1 MRRFSSLA
9 AIAAISL
16 GSALVVAAPAQAA
29 PQSLYGTT
37 VSVFS
42 TSSGDSLLGSTAYV
56 PVSGA
61 ALNVV
66 LASTLGFD
74 VIVSLRQGATEL
86 STCTITTASTSCGIA
101 TAGLFAAGATPVTV
115 RFAGGPSTVEYT
127 GTVFAVTNVAPAIT
141 IEWQDAAGD
150 WVDGSA
156 TSVPLRGSTA
166 LRCVITNNSNAP
178 MTFTS
183 MQGEAFFTPS
193 GSLITPIT
201 GTLAAGATGRY
212 TLWSGEASTVGSG
225 SCAGGVSLRDGT
237 GTGNGDGGGVIPIT
251 GTIEVDQTPAP
262 GTTVTITADSIV
274 PPVVT
279 EYSVLL
285 DGVPVAGSPVAASG
299 PGFGFVLDVV
309 IPSTLAPGDHV
320 LSVVVSFNGVDSAIA
335 AFPFTV
341 AGPQLAA
348 TGSTMDAL
356 PAIGG
361 ALLFLAAGAL
371 LFGLR
376 RRVTAR

>member
-1 MRRFSSLA
+1 M
-9 AIAAISL
+9 
-16 GSALVVAAPAQAA
+16 GAAPAHAA

-42 TSSGDSLLGSTAYV
+42 TSTGDSLLGSTAYV

-74 VIVSLRQGATEL
+74 VVVSLRQGATEL
-86 STCTITTASTSCGIA
+86 STCTITTATTACGIA
-101 TAGLFAAGATPVTV
+101 TAGLFAAGATPVIM
-115 RFAGGPSTVEYT
+115 RFTGGPATVDYT
-127 GTVFAVTNVAPAIT
+127 GTIFAVTNVAPAIT

-150 WVDGSA
+150 WVDGSG

-193 GSLITPIT
+193 GSLITPIS

-212 TLWSGEASTVGSG
+212 TVWSGQSSTVGSG
-225 SCAGGVSLRDGT
+225 SCSGGVSLRDGT
-237 GTGNGDGGGVIPIT
+237 GTGNGNGGGVIPIT

-262 GTTVTITADSIV
+262 GTTVTITADSIL
-274 PPVVT
+274 PPVVS

-285 DGVPVAGSPVAASG
+285 DGVPVAGSPVEAPG
-299 PGFGFVLDVV
+299 PGYGFVLDVV

-320 LSVVVSFNGVDSAIA
+320 LTVVSTFDGRDVAIA
-335 AFPFTV
+335 AFPFEV
-341 AGPQLAA
+341 AEPELAA
-348 TGSTMDAL
+348 TGPELDGSTAAWSGL
-356 PAIGG
+356 AG
-361 ALLFLAAGAL
+361 LLVLAAGTGL
-371 LFGLR
+371 LLASR
-376 RRVTAR
+376 RRETA